1 MIPSPDWRDVFCGR
15 DVELKQLISAY
26 DAVADGSGPRLA
38 VVTAERGMGKTR
50 LVQELYRILSTERD
64 PADYWPDASLFKG
77 NNLLVAPDFNEA
89 LTKAHFASFKTS
101 ERPMPFLWWGFR
113 LNDLLGRNA
122 WGSDMAGHRR
132 TLDPHLARALFAR
145 MDAASREKLRGSA
158 FNTITGAALAIAEA
172 LLDGVPGVGPFKS
185 FVEFARGIRK
195 AKKERDKLHDQA
207 CTFAQ
212 ADITAL
218 EAKRT
223 QEIYE
228 RTLEELALV
237 LEPTAPL
244 EKLPTVVFCDDAQFA
259 RDGGDEGALRFLDK
273 LWQRAEKGKWP
284 LLLVATHWES
294 NWGLDRLGENAS
306 FAKTFGSVADDAN
319 KSTIIRLSQQ
329 SDLGVLIDRG
339 LPGLPAKDVAYLL
352 HQSDGNPQM
361 LIELVG
367 LINTRETYRAHGAL
381 TPHAYGNIE
390 KLSENLTTMI
400 TDRLNSDATPD
411 DVKVAIALSSLQ
423 GMQFLSSLTDETAEV
438 LQGVE
443 FCSSLTETAAKALK
457 LGAASSGLNKAADP
471 LRLIVG
477 LEAGIASFVQRAY
490 REAAESLVGGRLST
504 KPEVIKAAVLRAAI
518 TIIDAP
524 DRWALLDAEKR
535 RAMLGVMAS
544 LAEDSPDDTMRVRAG
559 NALAELVKL
568 ATENA
573 QRAAYAKQFSAGLNS
588 GKWPIDAFTFSLL
601 DRVRC
606 ALGEWYGDG
615 DTVELCERIIEVTRA
630 RQAAEPHPIGHAET
644 DLEADSWQHRRLWKA
659 ETHTMRHFP

>member
-1 MIPSPDWRDVFCGR
+1 MLDLHGQSMGKNLPGPELLWLLRNALRHQQIATPLFDCVYLLYWAEDHPGQSLEVPKPDWRDVFCGR

-457 LGAASSGLNKAADP
+457 LGAASSGLNK
-471 LRLIVG
+471 
-477 LEAGIASFVQRAY
+477 
-490 REAAESLVGGRLST
+490 
-504 KPEVIKAAVLRAAI
+504 
-518 TIIDAP
+518 
-524 DRWALLDAEKR
+524 
-535 RAMLGVMAS
+535 
-544 LAEDSPDDTMRVRAG
+544 
-559 NALAELVKL
+559 
-568 ATENA
+568 
-573 QRAAYAKQFSAGLNS
+573 
-588 GKWPIDAFTFSLL
+588 
-601 DRVRC
+601 
-606 ALGEWYGDG
+606 
-615 DTVELCERIIEVTRA
+615 
-630 RQAAEPHPIGHAET
+630 
-644 DLEADSWQHRRLWKA
+644 
-659 ETHTMRHFP
+659 